1 MRWSFL
7 FFSLKNFLL
16 SLGVLKQ
23 EREKSKKQDKFCVSD
38 MFTRVRVTAIVSFI
52 GTCNARMSFW
62 PLSEADTTTAA
73 SCVSPRGPL
82 LSHFQV
88 FDLSFPTHQ
97 SSQELDTKF
106 IEKLTYH

>member
-7 FFSLKNFLL
+7 FFSLKILFYH
-16 SLGVLKQ
+16 LGVLKQ
-23 EREKSKKQDKFCVSD
+23 EWEKSKKPDKFCVSD
-38 MFTRVRVTAIVSFI
+38 MFTRVRVNAIVSFI

-62 PLSEADTTTAA
+62 QLSEADITTAA

-88 FDLSFPTHQ
+88 FDMSYPAHQ
-97 SSQELDTKF
+97 SS
-106 IEKLTYH
+106 